1 MRTRPYATDLSNARA
16 RLEQLAHVAARGAI
30 ICLAWTAACSSAGSS
45 SAAEY
50 PAGPYGVGE
59 GDTIANLVFTD
70 LGGRSVELASIRGGD
85 KRALLLYATGT
96 WCFSCKPEVAWLND
110 KIARGD
116 SDVVPLAVVLEDNRY
131 ERADAATA
139 RRWSE
144 ALDAQF
150 QVVIDPN
157 GALDSFRASGV
168 VPMNLVIDTR
178 TMRIVHAQYQF
189 DPKALDEA
197 LEKITKDGMP

>member
-1 MRTRPYATDLSNARA
+1 MRA
-16 RLEQLAHVAARGAI
+16 RPEQLALAARGAF
-30 ICLAWTAACSSAGSS
+30 ICLAWTAACSSTSS
-45 SAAEY
+45 SSPSTEY

-70 LGGRSVELASIRGGD
+70 LGGRSVELASMRGGD

-96 WCFSCKPEVAWLND
+96 WCFSCKPEVAWLNG
-110 KIARGD
+110 KIASGD
-116 SDVVPLAVVLEDNRY
+116 TDVLPLAVVLEDNRY
-131 ERADAATA
+131 ERADGPTA

-144 ALDAQF
+144 ALDAKF
-150 QVVIDPN
+150 QVVVDPN

-178 TMRIVHAQYQF
+178 TMRIVHAQYEF

-197 LEKITKDGMP
+197 LGKITKDGMP